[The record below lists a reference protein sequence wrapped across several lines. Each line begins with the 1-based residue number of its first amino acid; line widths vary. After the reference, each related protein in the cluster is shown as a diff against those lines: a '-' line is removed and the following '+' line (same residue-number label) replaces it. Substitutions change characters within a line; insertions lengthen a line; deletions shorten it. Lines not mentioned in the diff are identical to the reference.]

1 MRELRQS
8 SLIEGNRE
16 ALTQWLALLA
26 QLSESQ
32 YCSAPQPVQF
42 GIGRHA
48 RHVLDMY
55 RALRKG
61 LAEGEVDYELRHRD
75 SRIEHSPLEAMT
87 RLHNVLAWLPDIG
100 EDRPLRVHT
109 RVSAAVGNIELLDS
123 CLSRELAFVAS
134 HSVHH
139 LAYAVVLA
147 KLQGCEVDESLGLAP
162 ATVHAEPM
170 LGRGAQ

>member
-1 MRELRQS
+1 MRELTQN

-16 ALTQWLALLA
+16 ALQQWLVLLA
-26 QLSESQ
+26 HLSESQ
-32 YCSAPQPVQF
+32 YCTAPQPVEF
-42 GIGRHA
+42 GIGRHV

-55 RALRKG
+55 RALRAG
-61 LAEGEVDYELRHRD
+61 LGTGEVNYELRHRD
-75 SRIEHSPLEAMT
+75 SRIEHSLSEAVT
-87 RLHNVLAWLPDIG
+87 RLHNMLAWLSDVG
-100 EDRPLRVHT
+100 EDRSLRVST
-109 RVSAAVGNIELLDS
+109 RVSVAAGNLELLDS

-162 ATVHAEPM
+162 ATVHAEPR